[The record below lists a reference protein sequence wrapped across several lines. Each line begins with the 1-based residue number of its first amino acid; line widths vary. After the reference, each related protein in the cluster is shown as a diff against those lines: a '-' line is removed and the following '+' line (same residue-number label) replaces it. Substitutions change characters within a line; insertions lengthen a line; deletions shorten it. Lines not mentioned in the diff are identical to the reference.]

1 MTLSAWLKGEI
12 VTTGTE
18 ILLGETVDT
27 NASWIAQQLNAV
39 GINLYYKSTVGDNI
53 GRVTEVLQRCISRSD
68 VVIVT
73 GGLGPTADDITRDA
87 VALAVEDELVLDQA
101 TVEALQAR
109 FSNWGT
115 RMTANNQQQALIP
128 ATATIVPNPV
138 GTAPGFRVSSGDCTI
153 FALPGVPREM
163 KRMMTD
169 SVLPWLSQRTGGTG
183 VIHVRTLR
191 TIGIG
196 ESAIDNEI
204 RDLMAGEN
212 PTVGLAA
219 HTGQADVRLT
229 ARGRDANEADRLL
242 DQMEEQV
249 RSRLGD
255 HIYSD
260 VKGLDIA
267 RHIVELLE
275 THDRTL
281 ASFELN
287 TQGRIAERL
296 RSQEGDSVLDKRS
309 QGEELRSRVAA
320 LLPRA
325 DASEAEYEQALETI
339 DLVLAAACPDSLRL
353 TVLGTTG
360 DDHGVYQNRKGHTW
374 VLLGDRHG
382 ERRTRFSF
390 GGTDELTAIWIG
402 NRCFDLVRRWL
413 LARA

>member
-1 MTLSAWLKGEI
+1 MTMSTWLKGEI

-27 NASWIAQQLNAV
+27 NAAWIAQQLNAI

-53 GRVTEVLQRCISRSD
+53 GRVTEVLQRCIGRSD

-87 VALAVEDELVLDQA
+87 IALAVGDELVLDQA

-128 ATATIVPNPV
+128 ANATIVPNPV
-138 GTAPGFRVSSGDCTI
+138 GTAPGFRVASGDCTI

-169 SVLPWLSQRTGGTG
+169 SVLPWLAERTGGSG

-229 ARGRDANEADRLL
+229 ARGRDADEADRLL
-242 DQMEEQV
+242 DQMEAQV
-249 RSRLGD
+249 RSRLGEY
-255 HIYSD
+255 IYSN

-275 THDRTL
+275 TRERTL

-296 RSQEGDSVLDKRS
+296 RSQGGESVLDERA
-309 QGEELRSRVAA
+309 QGDEARSRVARC
-320 LLPRA
+320 LPQA
-325 DASEAEYEQALETI
+325 DAPEAEFEQALETI
-339 DLVLAAACPDSLRL
+339 DRVLADSCAGSLRL

-360 DDHGVYQNRKGHTW
+360 DDHGVYQNRKGYTW

-382 ERRTRFSF
+382 ERRARFSF
-390 GGTDELTAIWIG
+390 GGTDELTAVWIG

-413 LARA
+413 LDRA